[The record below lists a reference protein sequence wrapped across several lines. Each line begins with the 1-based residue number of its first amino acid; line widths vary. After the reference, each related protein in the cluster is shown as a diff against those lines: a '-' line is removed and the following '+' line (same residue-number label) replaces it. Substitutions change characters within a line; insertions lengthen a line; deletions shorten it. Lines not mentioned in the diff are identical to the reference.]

1 MDPMMQQQAMAQQLR
16 QMPYQ
21 NTGQTPG
28 MAPASNMP
36 PAGSMPAQV
45 PPMGATQ
52 ASNVTNPNKPY
63 GQM

>member
-16 QMPYQ
+16 QQPYK

-28 MAPASNMP
+28 MDISQP
-36 PAGSMPAQV
+36 PAGAMPAQV

-52 ASNVTNPNKPY
+52 ASNITNPNKPY